1 MKINK
6 FVVGVALSLT
16 LVACGQK
23 PTPISASPSAQS
35 AAAATD
41 PLRVVSFNEQS
52 TTAGKPFNLQ
62 ADGNSGITFELNRP
76 ASGAEI
82 KAWFNNKPLTGVV
95 SRDMVITAT
104 IPAEYLQTAGEYPI
118 ELEVSTES
126 ARVPVGNFIV
136 KAP

>member
-1 MKINK
+1 MKVNK

-16 LVACGQK
+16 LVACGQR
-23 PTPISASPSAQS
+23 PTPTSKSPSAQS
-35 AAAATD
+35 GAAATD

-76 ASGAEI
+76 ATGAEI
-82 KAWFNNKPLTGVV
+82 KAWFNNKPLAGVV
-95 SRDMVITAT
+95 ARDMVITAT

-118 ELEVSTES
+118 ELDVSTEA